1 MLQLILGEKG
11 SRGEQGKMF
20 TLDFEGCIEIIERFS
35 FIFYLNSKNSFSM
48 NVNRASWRTRRKR
61 FGFST
66 SFLIR

>member
-35 FIFYLNSKNSFSM
+35 YIF
-48 NVNRASWRTRRKR
+48 T
-61 FGFST
+61 
-66 SFLIR
+66 